1 MITAALDVII
11 GTWLIIY
18 AVPEIFDKQTAG
30 LVDIAIL
37 VLGVAHIARRLEY

>member
-1 MITAALDVII
+1 MISVALDII
-11 GTWLIIY
+11 VGAWLIIY

-37 VLGVAHIARRLEY
+37 VLGVAHIAKRLEY